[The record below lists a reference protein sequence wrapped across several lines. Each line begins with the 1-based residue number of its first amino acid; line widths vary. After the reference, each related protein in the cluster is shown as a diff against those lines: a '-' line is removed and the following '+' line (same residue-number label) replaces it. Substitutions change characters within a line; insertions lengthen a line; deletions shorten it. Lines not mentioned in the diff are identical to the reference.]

1 MGVRAGLTL
10 AAVFVWTAPLLAQE
24 RAPGEPVTL
33 EQAIRFA
40 LDRSPRLATARYAAD
55 AAGARHAFL
64 SLSRLPRVTLL
75 GIGEFFPVEDKLQ
88 SPRHMDIPA
97 TAGPEMLDFFRQQF
111 QNEVYNL
118 RAIASLPIFTSGRL
132 SSQISAAD
140 HLVEAAEGSA
150 RATRDGVIFNVAAAY
165 YTVLQ
170 LQKVVAATEA
180 TVRSLEESE
189 RIVARQVDVGRAAPV
204 DLFRIRT
211 RLANTRQRLI
221 QLNGSFAKSKTVLRA
236 AMGLEDVL
244 QPIELVDTLGYA
256 AYPRDLAAA
265 AEEALRTR
273 PDYVAQ
279 SEVVEAR
286 GRLVRA
292 AVAAA
297 YLPQVSFNGFYNQ
310 GYGTR
315 SDVWQGDAGFFVS
328 ISLGFLDPVNPAAVS
343 EARAARR
350 AEEQRL
356 QDLRLEVTRQVET
369 AYLDVGEAEQRIG
382 AAEAALAE
390 AREVVRIER
399 MKLDVGK
406 AIIND
411 LLDAEADLLV
421 AEVNH
426 ATALADYNV
435 AVFALERAVGGV
447 AFEALLGRR

>member
-1 MGVRAGLTL
+1 MARRAALVL
-10 AAVFVWTAPLLAQE
+10 AGILVWAVPTAAQD
-24 RAPGEPVTL
+24 RLPQGSITL

-55 AAGARHAFL
+55 AAGAQHAFR
-64 SLSRLPRVTLL
+64 SLSRLPKVTLA
-75 GIGEFFPVEDKLQ
+75 GRFSHFPLEDKL
-88 SPRHMDIPA
+88 SIDGHMDLP
-97 TAGPEMLDFFRQQF
+97 PVLPLEDLPSQF
-111 QNEVYNL
+111 QTTIYDV
-118 RAIASLPIFTSGRL
+118 RAIVSLPLYTGGRL
-132 SSQISAAD
+132 TSEISAAD
-140 HLVEAAEGSA
+140 HLAEAAEESA
-150 RATRDGVIFNVAAAY
+150 RATRDAVIFNVAGAY
-165 YTVLQ
+165 YTVLR

-244 QPIELVDTLGYA
+244 QPIELADTLEYA
-256 AYPRDLAAA
+256 AYPRDLVAAV
-265 AEEALRTR
+265 EEALRTR

-279 SEVVEAR
+279 SEMVQAR
-286 GRLVRA
+286 GRMVTA
-292 AVAAA
+292 ALAG
-297 YLPQVSFNGFYNQ
+297 YLPQVSFNGYISSA
-310 GYGTR
+310 YGASWNRWR
-315 SDVWQGDAGFFVS
+315 SDLGIFVNV
-328 ISLGFLDPVNPAAVS
+328 SLGFLDPVNPAAVS

-369 AYLDVGEAEQRIG
+369 AYLDVGEAERRIG

-390 AREVVRIER
+390 ARETVRIER

-411 LLDAEADLLV
+411 LLDAEADLLQ

-426 ATALADYNV
+426 VTALADYNV

-447 AFEALLGRR
+447 EFEQLLGR